1 MKKTNAVVKVKWKKP
16 NLFAMICLLLPL
28 VVMVEAVEMVL
39 VPAGAFMMGHDNG
52 DPDEV
57 PAHEV
62 YLDAYYIS
70 KTEITN
76 QQYYTFWLADGGE
89 QSQHTPLGFGLDRL
103 DWPSCAIHYAD
114 YPAVGVSWEDASAY
128 AKWTGCRL
136 PTEAEWEKA
145 ARGDTGNLW
154 PWGNQINLKKN
165 SRLLMFGMV
174 MDGYDNQ
181 LAPVG
186 YFAGGSSVYGVL
198 DMAGNV
204 WEWVA
209 DWYDAS
215 YYHRS
220 PKDDPQGAI
229 AGCWKSLRGGSW
241 IDNMQATISINRYYA
256 YPTVATS
263 FIGFRLA
270 KDANPPSNQN

>member
-1 MKKTNAVVKVKWKKP
+1 
-16 NLFAMICLLLPL
+16 
-28 VVMVEAVEMVL
+28 MVL

-103 DWPSCAIHYAD
+103 DWPSCAIHYSD

-174 MDGYDNQ
+174 RMATIINWLLLVILLRVVVYMEYLTWLGMYGNGWLTSTMQ
-181 LAPVG
+181 VTTTVHRKMILKVLLPV
-186 YFAGGSSVYGVL
+186 V
-198 DMAGNV
+198 GNRC
-204 WEWVA
+204 VA
-209 DWYDAS
+209 DPGSIICRQPSVLIVTMPILRLLLVLSVFALPKTQTRQAIRTSYDHS
-215 YYHRS
+215 YQ
-220 PKDDPQGAI
+220 P
-229 AGCWKSLRGGSW
+229 
-241 IDNMQATISINRYYA
+241 
-256 YPTVATS
+256 VFS
-263 FIGFRLA
+263 FIVFGYTGQLT
-270 KDANPPSNQN
+270 SILC